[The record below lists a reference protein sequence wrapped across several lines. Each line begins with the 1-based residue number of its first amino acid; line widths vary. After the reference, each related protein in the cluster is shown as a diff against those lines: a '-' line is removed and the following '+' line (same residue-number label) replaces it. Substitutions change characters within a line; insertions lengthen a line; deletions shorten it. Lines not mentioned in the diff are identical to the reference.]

1 MPIPTSQF
9 LHRSYTQNNNKASL
23 QTNTML
29 FKNNLLKFVTLPFV
43 HLFDRSNVF
52 VSCGT
57 PSLVLNRNNE
67 KPLKKSDDNLSFAEC
82 SVDEEPV
89 PVFGLIRWT
98 DSHGNR
104 RMRSTRVRKPPS
116 RYGCIWIPVLVSWLR
131 SFRSLLPCLT
141 CVICSVL
148 STKKKKNVHVSW
160 LCVLL
165 SLDSSSWLCVLYR
178 LACCASD
185 CCLMLKSKYP
195 MQSYFIFGSSLLLI
209 LTLSFSWLLNLFLE

>member
-1 MPIPTSQF
+1 VQKEERFLIPRENGLNKWPHWRCQF
-9 LHRSYTQNNNKASL
+9 QHHNFYPDPQILLTKQQQQSL
-23 QTNTML
+23 FTNTML

-57 PSLVLNRNNE
+57 RPSALVLLNPSNE
-67 KPLKKSDDNLSFAEC
+67 EPLKKTDDNLSFEDDNLSFAEC

-116 RYGCIWIPVLVSWLR
+116 RYGCI
-131 SFRSLLPCLT
+131 
-141 CVICSVL
+141 
-148 STKKKKNVHVSW
+148 
-160 LCVLL
+160 
-165 SLDSSSWLCVLYR
+165 
-178 LACCASD
+178 
-185 CCLMLKSKYP
+185 
-195 MQSYFIFGSSLLLI
+195 
-209 LTLSFSWLLNLFLE
+209 

>member
-67 KPLKKSDDNLSFAEC
+67 EPLKKSDDNLSSFNAIIE
-82 SVDEEPV
+82 EEPE
-89 PVFGLIRWT
+89 PSLGLIRWT
-98 DSHGNR
+98 DSDGNR

-116 RYGCIWIPVLVSWLR
+116 RYGYI
-131 SFRSLLPCLT
+131 
-141 CVICSVL
+141 
-148 STKKKKNVHVSW
+148 
-160 LCVLL
+160 
-165 SLDSSSWLCVLYR
+165 
-178 LACCASD
+178 
-185 CCLMLKSKYP
+185 
-195 MQSYFIFGSSLLLI
+195 
-209 LTLSFSWLLNLFLE
+209 